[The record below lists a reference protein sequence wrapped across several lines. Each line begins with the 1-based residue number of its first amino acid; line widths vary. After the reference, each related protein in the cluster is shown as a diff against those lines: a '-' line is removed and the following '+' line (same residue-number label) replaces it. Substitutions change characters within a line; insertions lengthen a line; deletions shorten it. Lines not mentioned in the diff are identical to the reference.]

1 MAQLIDDLLQLSRV
15 ARAQLIRKP
24 VDITAMARD
33 IAEGLRTGEPGR
45 HVEWRIEE
53 GLQVAADPVLMRQV
67 MANLLANAWKFTSK
81 RASASIEVGGMSAGG
96 GRRLFVRDNGAGFDM
111 AYADRLFGVFQRLH
125 TSRDFDGTGIGLAI
139 VQRIV
144 RRHGGD
150 VYAEGV
156 VGEGAL
162 FSFSIPDEEGLDV
175 NHP

>member
-1 MAQLIDDLLQLSRV
+1 
-15 ARAQLIRKP
+15 
-24 VDITAMARD
+24 
-33 IAEGLRTGEPGR
+33 
-45 HVEWRIEE
+45 
-53 GLQVAADPVLMRQV
+53 
-67 MANLLANAWKFTSK
+67 
-81 RASASIEVGGMSAGG
+81 MSAGG